1 MTPKRTTVELDGQR
15 VDIVALL
22 IHSILIFAYWFL
34 VVFPATAASGHPS
47 VHAALFAA
55 TMAASL
61 KVVTYLA
68 KRTGAP
74 LDGARSP

>member
-1 MTPKRTTVELDGQR
+1 MELDGQR
-15 VDIVALL
+15 IDMVALAV
-22 IHSILIFAYWFL
+22 HSVLIFAYWFL

-47 VHAALFAA
+47 IATAVCAAA
-55 TMAASL
+55 TASAL

-74 LDGARSP
+74 IDAGGPSS